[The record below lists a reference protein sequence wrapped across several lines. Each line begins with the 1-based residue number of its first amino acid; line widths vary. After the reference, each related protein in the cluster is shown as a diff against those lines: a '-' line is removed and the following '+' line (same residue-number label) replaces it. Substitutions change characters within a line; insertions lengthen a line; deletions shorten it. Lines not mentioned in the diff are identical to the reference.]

1 MIEPAAW
8 GAAVTFGPNTWNFR
22 DVVQIFRDS
31 QTCSQV
37 NSPDELLPLFQQWL
51 NHPDERRQIGAAAA
65 AVVRQHQGA
74 TAATTNL
81 LLPLISPMSAQNQ
94 SPIPRAA

>member
-31 QTCSQV
+31 ETCLPV
-37 NSPDELLPLFQQWL
+37 DSPSELLPLFQRWL
-51 NHPDERRQIGAAAA
+51 NQPQERRRIGAAAA
-65 AVVRQHQGA
+65 AVVRRQQGA
-74 TAATTNL
+74 VAATSSL
-81 LLPLISPMSAQNQ
+81 LLQLISLPPAQSETHPN
-94 SPIPRAA
+94 RAA